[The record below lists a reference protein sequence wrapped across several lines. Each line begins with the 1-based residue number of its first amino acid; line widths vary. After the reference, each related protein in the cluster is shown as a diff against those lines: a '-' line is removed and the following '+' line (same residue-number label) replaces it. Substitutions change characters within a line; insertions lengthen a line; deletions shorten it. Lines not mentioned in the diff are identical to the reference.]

1 MHWNIRVVKYFEDK
15 ETILEVAEV
24 YYNEMGEPIGYC
36 KASAVGNS
44 IDELHD
50 YTDRMKEALA
60 YPIIEFKT
68 DDVVLEQQTKGN
80 A

>member
-1 MHWNIRVVKYFEDK
+1 MHWNIRVVQYIEDE
-15 ETILEVAEV
+15 ETILEIAEV
-24 YYNEMGEPIGYC
+24 YYNEVGKPCGFHITRASGE
-36 KASAVGNS
+36 S

-60 YPIIEFKT
+60 YP
-68 DDVVLEQQTKGN
+68 VLEFDKDFDNWNTV